1 MCFLMTSEHYRM
13 LKTKRSD
20 SLNCIKYGHSSWRG
34 MWLNVR
40 HDINRYLNKSPL
52 NKKLGKSWKRKLSAF
67 LTPEI
72 LCLFFYRLSHF
83 LHVNDWTLLGRL
95 VARINLSLFKVN
107 IPSHSCIGPACRLSH
122 PPGVVFEGIAG
133 RNLTIF
139 SLAICQAG
147 SKFIS
152 PNLDNCPQLGNH
164 VQLGAYTVT
173 SGQISLQDGVRL
185 YPVLAV
191 NCDIA
196 EKKLVIRKK
205 PHYKK
210 VARPAIQNN

>member
-1 MCFLMTSEHYRM
+1 MKLERCRM
-13 LKTKRSD
+13 PKPKSND
-20 SLNCIKYGHSSWRG
+20 SFNCRKYGHASWRG
-34 MWLNVR
+34 MWFNVR
-40 HDINRYLNKSPL
+40 QDINRYLNKSPL
-52 NKKLGKSWKRKLSAF
+52 NRALGKSWKRKLSAF

-72 LCLFFYRLSHF
+72 LCLFIYRLSHF
-83 LHVNDWTLLGRL
+83 LHVNDWNLLGRF
-95 VARINLSLFKVN
+95 VARINLSLFKVH

-122 PPGVVFEGIAG
+122 PPGVVFEGRAG

-147 SKFIS
+147 SDFIS
-152 PNLDNCPQLGNH
+152 PNLDICPQLGNH

-173 SGQISLQDGVRL
+173 TGQISLQDGVRL

-191 NCDIA
+191 DSDITK
-196 EKKLVIRKK
+196 EKLVIRKK

-210 VARPAIQNN
+210 VVRHTVRNMNN